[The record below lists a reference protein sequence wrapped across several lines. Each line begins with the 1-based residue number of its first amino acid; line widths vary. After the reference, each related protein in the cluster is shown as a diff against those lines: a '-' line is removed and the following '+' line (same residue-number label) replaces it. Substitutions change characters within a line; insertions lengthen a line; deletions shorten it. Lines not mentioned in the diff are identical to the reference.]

1 MSFYENGL
9 TFSLIHWYP
18 LPSHAVKQGH
28 RQWLIPW
35 NRNGGTRLNIDM
47 HTQDTCSCQHKW
59 LFSSSSL
66 HSIHLLVRPSISLQN
81 VLCKTARRLLV
92 IISSG
97 LKISLKPSVLMIM
110 RPQWFSSP
118 PSIVQEKKTKN
129 PKNKNKKNTVWVF
142 WWHWTAAFLET
153 IMAAIHWLVPLILHQ
168 GRGPTGWMCG
178 YTLGKSPVCCRAV
191 ETKRPPAQTLLLLY
205 YLFIYFNYYLQY
217 SQNY

>member
-110 RPQWFSSP
+110 SPQWCSYP
-118 PSIVQEKKTKN
+118 PSIVQEKKQKN
-129 PKNKNKKNTVWVF
+129 PKNKNKKTQSGF
-142 WWHWTAAFLET
+142 FGDIE
-153 IMAAIHWLVPLILHQ
+153 
-168 GRGPTGWMCG
+168 
-178 YTLGKSPVCCRAV
+178 
-191 ETKRPPAQTLLLLY
+191 LLLFLKQLWQPFIDKY
-205 YLFIYFNYYLQY
+205 HLFCTRDAGLQGECVVTPWANR
-217 SQNY
+217 QFVAGQ